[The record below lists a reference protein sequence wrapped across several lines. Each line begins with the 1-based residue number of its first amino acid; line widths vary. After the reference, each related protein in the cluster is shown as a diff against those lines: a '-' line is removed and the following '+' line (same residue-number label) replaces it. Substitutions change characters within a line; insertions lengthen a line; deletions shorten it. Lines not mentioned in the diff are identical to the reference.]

1 MADNNQDE
9 GQVSEVSGLKADPDD
24 RVSDG
29 DAVSGQPEG
38 ESGKVD
44 DGPTGPDAP
53 TNAPRQD
60 RYPDKDDV
68 ETSG

>member
-9 GQVSEVSGLKADPDD
+9 GQVSEVSGLRDPDES
-24 RVSDG
+24 VSDG

-53 TNAPRQD
+53 TNAPEQD
-60 RYPDKDDV
+60 RHPDQDDV
-68 ETSG
+68 ETTG

>member
-1 MADNNQDE
+1 MADKNQDE
-9 GQVSEVSGLKADPDD
+9 GQVSEVSGLRDPDQS
-24 RVSDG
+24 VSDG
-29 DAVSGQPEG
+29 DAVSGQPEA

-53 TNAPRQD
+53 TFAPEQD

-68 ETSG
+68 ETTG